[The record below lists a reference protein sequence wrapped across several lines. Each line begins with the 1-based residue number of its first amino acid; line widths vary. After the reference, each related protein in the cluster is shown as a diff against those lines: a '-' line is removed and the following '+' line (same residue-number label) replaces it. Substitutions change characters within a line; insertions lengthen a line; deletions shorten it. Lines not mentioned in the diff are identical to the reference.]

1 MANHSDINC
10 VNRGRGGELILIIRV
25 ASSGNVWVSVDNLM
39 KGLLLPSKHQ
49 FFMGSFGVVEK
60 GELLYR
66 RSLGRSEATAFC
78 LTIFSADNLWKFIT
92 RVAMLLC
99 SFYRE
104 GIDIAMIAWPVC
116 DPQRNGI
123 LP

>member
-10 VNRGRGGELILIIRV
+10 VKRGRGGELILIIRV
-25 ASSGNVWVSVDNLM
+25 ASSDNVWVSVNNLI
-39 KGLLLPSKHQ
+39 KGLLLPSKHE

-78 LTIFSADNLWKFIT
+78 LTMFSADNL
-92 RVAMLLC
+92 
-99 SFYRE
+99 
-104 GIDIAMIAWPVC
+104 
-116 DPQRNGI
+116 
-123 LP
+123 